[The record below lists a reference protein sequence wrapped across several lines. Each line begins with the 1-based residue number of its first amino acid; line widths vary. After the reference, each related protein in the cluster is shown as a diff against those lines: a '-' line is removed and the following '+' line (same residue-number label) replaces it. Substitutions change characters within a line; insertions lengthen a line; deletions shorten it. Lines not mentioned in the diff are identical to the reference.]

1 MQDNITNVLKAIADP
16 KRREIFHALII
27 ASSALSIS
35 QISGQFDIS
44 RQGVTKHIK
53 TLEQAGLVQITS
65 SGRERFCIADAK
77 PLKQITEWVSFYEN
91 FWDTALGNLGDFLD
105 SN

>member
-1 MQDNITNVLKAIADP
+1 MQDNITKVLKAIADP

-35 QISGQFDIS
+35 QISGQFAIS

-53 TLEQAGLVQITS
+53 TLEQAGLVAITS

-77 PLKQITEWVSFYEN
+77 PLKQITEWASFYEK
-91 FWDTALGNLGDFLD
+91 FWDSALDNLGDFLD
-105 SN
+105 AN